1 MIKELGF
8 PKITN
13 VIKFVDCCLGTEI
26 YFQGQAYPI
35 VDDTVCV
42 YTSFIP
48 FPGEGGELLTGRC
61 YIVSF
66 INSELPPTYPAAPLF
81 STLYVIETIDR
92 CTDLRCIACVRCY
105 LLIPCDGSA
114 TFLTQNSDFETVVN
128 TFVSVDSIV
137 YTGTVYVVLLDDSTC
152 TGAIDVV
159 ITEVPVDPCPTT
171 CYYVQNSNG
180 ILYVDSSNVLQ
191 EISAIDAHPYV
202 KICSKVYPVVDAS
215 SVDYLIIDLG
225 LCDIK
230 GCPQQCY
237 KLVNC
242 ENAESVIYTNSD
254 SVLPYLY
261 GTNTF
266 VQVAGREG
274 CWEVMLLDP
283 EEICDC
289 PVDVI
294 ITSSYV
300 DCLTCTGYTSYKLT
314 SCIGQDVIYTLDD
327 LSLYLDSVIKIYCGC
342 YIVEQLDVLPP
353 NPQSIVVDFT
363 FNTCIECVRPYWKLI
378 DCAGLA
384 EDVYTYT
391 DINTYVGKVIKIE
404 GCDTCWEVESTEFP
418 INPTTVTVTFDFDDC
433 ETCNVNILCQCSTL
447 TNTSLTQQK
456 YSYLDCYHNLI
467 RFTLEPGEST
477 DKICVLQ
484 FYYQPIKLPTDII
497 EYFGICQQ
505 GVCPQPVFINNRTV
519 RPGYNTP
526 ICSPEKY
533 DNITCHFADIIYKIV
548 LEKRYGITNCCLE
561 ENDNW
566 LMKKELIDLQ
576 ALKDPNYICPACPCP
591 CNSGKTHSTCNCG
604 I

>member
-8 PKITN
+8 PQRTN

-26 YFQGQAYPI
+26 LFRGKSYPI
-35 VDDTVCV
+35 ADDTVCV
-42 YTSFIP
+42 YTLFTP

-66 INSELPPTYPAAPLF
+66 INSELPPAYPAAPLF

-202 KICSKVYPVVDAS
+202 KICSKIYPVVDAS

-484 FYYQPIKLPTDII
+484 FYYQPIKLSTDII

>member
-8 PKITN
+8 PERTN

-66 INSELPPTYPAAPLF
+66 INSELPPTYPLAPLF
-81 STLYVIETIDR
+81 STLYVIETIAG
-92 CTDLRCIACVRCY
+92 CTDLRCIPCVRCY

-137 YTGTVYVVLLDDSTC
+137 YTGTVYVVLLDDNTC
-152 TGAIDVV
+152 TGATDVV

-180 ILYVDSSNVLQ
+180 VLYVDSSNVLQ

-202 KICSKVYPVVDAS
+202 KICSKIYPVVDAS
-215 SVDYLIIDLG
+215 SVDYLIVDLG
-225 LCDIK
+225 LCDIT

-327 LSLYLDSVIKIYCGC
+327 LSLYLDSVIKIHCGC

-363 FNTCIECVRPYWKLI
+363 FNTCIECVRPYWKLT

-391 DINTYVGKVIKIE
+391 DITTYVGKVIKIE

-456 YSYLDCYHNLI
+456 YSYLDCYHNLV

-484 FYYQPIKLPTDII
+484 FYFQPIKLPTDII